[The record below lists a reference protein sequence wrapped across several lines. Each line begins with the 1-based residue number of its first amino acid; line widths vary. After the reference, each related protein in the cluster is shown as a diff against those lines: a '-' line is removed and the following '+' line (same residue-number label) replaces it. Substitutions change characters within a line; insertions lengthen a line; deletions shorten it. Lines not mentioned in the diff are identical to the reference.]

1 METKI
6 LCLCLFGWIQ
16 EDAKMNDAD
25 ADAAKADTEVCEDE
39 GQRCSSWNKYVSEWQ
54 QSDGWILMSAARVSQ
69 SVCRQSDGQTALYAR
84 HFSQMR

>member
-25 ADAAKADTEVCEDE
+25 ADAAKAELEVCEDE
-39 GQRCSSWNKYVSEWQ
+39 GQRCSS
-54 QSDGWILMSAARVSQ
+54 
-69 SVCRQSDGQTALYAR
+69 
-84 HFSQMR
+84 